1 MLKKISML
9 LLAVTMSSGAIA
21 DEGMWLLTQLKQN
34 ESRMKELGLKVSA
47 NSLADSLSQAII
59 LFNGNGTASFI
70 SSEGLVLTNYHC
82 ARTGI
87 QKASSDEHNYLR
99 DGFWA
104 ASRKEEIPLDNVSM
118 SINKVI
124 KDVSGEVNSQLKKVG
139 KDRVTQYNV
148 ITQIANRYKK
158 RYPGMQAR
166 IRSYRN
172 NTLHVLYITQTF
184 NDVRLVGAPPIE
196 IAKFGGETDNWTWPR
211 HGCDFALLRAYV
223 SKDGK
228 STHYSKDNVPY
239 RPKVFLKVSGKGFSE
254 GDYAM
259 SMGYPGFT
267 DRKATSMQ
275 IWERRN
281 AMNPPLVK
289 IRTQRQEILQK
300 FMRSNESINIKYAE
314 KFASSANY
322 CKNYSGMNEWI
333 DRLDLCRKKKAEE
346 NRMVENCKDEATRQ
360 QLKTMMA
367 DMEKGI
373 KAAARYRTAQE
384 YYFEVFN
391 EGCDMIRF
399 ITSFSRAMKS
409 MERANFVSNT
419 KGFYKNYSEEV
430 DKEVTKALIKV
441 MIADLDDDLLTPFM
455 LKLKASGDQEA
466 VSKYVDNVY
475 RTSVF
480 ANPEKVLRA
489 YDNADFKIEDDAAY
503 IMASEIE
510 QKKKELYK
518 LVESKRHIAQ
528 TALHQYYRIINSN
541 DKEWGYPDADK
552 SIRLSYGTVCGLKLD
567 NGTEKPWHTTLAGV
581 MEKAKSDNPDYKLPE
596 RLRQMWAQKDFG
608 RYDTGDDVPACFI
621 TNGDVTGGNSGSPM
635 LNAQGEVTGL
645 VFDCNWESMLRD
657 FDFNIDLHRV
667 ICLDIRY
674 LMFIVEK
681 YAGAKHIADE
691 IKI

>member
-1 MLKKISML
+1 MLFRS
-9 LLAVTMSSGAIA
+9 
-21 DEGMWLLTQLKQN
+21 
-34 ESRMKELGLKVSA
+34 
-47 NSLADSLSQAII
+47 
-59 LFNGNGTASFI
+59 
-70 SSEGLVLTNYHC
+70 LTNYHC

-139 KDRVTQYNV
+139 KDRATQYNV

-300 FMRSNESINIKYAE
+300 FMRGNESIK
-314 KFASSANY
+314 
-322 CKNYSGMNEWI
+322 
-333 DRLDLCRKKKAEE
+333 DR
-346 NRMVENCKDEATRQ
+346 
-360 QLKTMMA
+360 
-367 DMEKGI
+367 
-373 KAAARYRTAQE
+373 
-384 YYFEVFN
+384 
-391 EGCDMIRF
+391 
-399 ITSFSRAMKS
+399 KS
-409 MERANFVSNT
+409 V
-419 KGFYKNYSEEV
+419 V
-430 DKEVTKALIKV
+430 
-441 MIADLDDDLLTPFM
+441 
-455 LKLKASGDQEA
+455 
-466 VSKYVDNVY
+466 
-475 RTSVF
+475 
-480 ANPEKVLRA
+480 
-489 YDNADFKIEDDAAY
+489 
-503 IMASEIE
+503 
-510 QKKKELYK
+510 
-518 LVESKRHIAQ
+518 
-528 TALHQYYRIINSN
+528 
-541 DKEWGYPDADK
+541 
-552 SIRLSYGTVCGLKLD
+552 
-567 NGTEKPWHTTLAGV
+567 
-581 MEKAKSDNPDYKLPE
+581 
-596 RLRQMWAQKDFG
+596 
-608 RYDTGDDVPACFI
+608 
-621 TNGDVTGGNSGSPM
+621 
-635 LNAQGEVTGL
+635 
-645 VFDCNWESMLRD
+645 
-657 FDFNIDLHRV
+657 
-667 ICLDIRY
+667 
-674 LMFIVEK
+674 
-681 YAGAKHIADE
+681 
-691 IKI
+691 